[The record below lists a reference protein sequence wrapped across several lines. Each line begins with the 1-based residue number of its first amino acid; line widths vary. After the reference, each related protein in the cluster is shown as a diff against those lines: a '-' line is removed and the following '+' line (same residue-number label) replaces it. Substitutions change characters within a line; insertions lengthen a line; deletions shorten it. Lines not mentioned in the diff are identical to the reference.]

1 MNVPPPPSSL
11 PDRDAAILAAAGR
24 ALARDPRAS
33 MATIAA
39 EAGVG
44 MSAFYR
50 RWASKDALVL
60 ALNLQFLAAYEAA
73 INAANEMLDSGAPAV
88 DVLGDHLHSL
98 LGDEETYH
106 ADPTVG
112 LPARGTP
119 EHERWLA
126 VSRRNQALFERFSAE
141 GALRE
146 GVTFVD
152 LGLVFTA
159 ATSAH
164 GETPDR
170 TVELRHRLLDMLI
183 DGLRP
188 GAPPLTGR
196 GPTTV
201 DYYGENGRRPASS
214 PASNPD
220 CGA

>member
-1 MNVPPPPSSL
+1 MDDPRPHTPSS
-11 PDRDAAILAAAGR
+11 DRDAAILAAAGR

-60 ALNLQFLAAYEAA
+60 ALNLRFLATYDAA
-73 INAANEMLDSGAPAV
+73 ISTANEMLDSGASPV
-88 DVLGDHLHSL
+88 DVIADHLHRL

-119 EHERWLA
+119 EHERWVA
-126 VSRRNQALFERFSAE
+126 VSRRNQTLFERFSAE

-146 GVTFVD
+146 GITFVD

-159 ATSAH
+159 ATSAR

-188 GAPPLTGR
+188 GAPPLSGR

-201 DYYGENGRRPASS
+201 DYYGEGGRRPA
-214 PASNPD
+214 
-220 CGA
+220 